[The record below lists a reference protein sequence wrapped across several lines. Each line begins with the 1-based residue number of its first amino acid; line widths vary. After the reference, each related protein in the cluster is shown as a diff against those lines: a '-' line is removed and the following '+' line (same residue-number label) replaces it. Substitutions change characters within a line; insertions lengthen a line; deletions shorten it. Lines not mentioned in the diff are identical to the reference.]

1 MIQLVWRAVALVLLV
16 LAGLLTLLLVV
27 RFLPVRRQA
36 AVRRAWSKLLL
47 RLCGMRLRA
56 SGALP
61 AEEPAE
67 EPAMLPNMVV
77 MNHVSWLDI
86 FVLNAV
92 APSTFIAKSEIR
104 RWPVLGAL
112 VAASG
117 TMFIERSSRHAVHAT
132 NREMVRRI
140 RRGERIAFFPEGT
153 TSDGR
158 EPLPFHASLFAVAA
172 PQSRDGIQAV
182 VQPAVICYF
191 HRGQPTDIPAYIGGQ
206 TLVASLFTVMSTS
219 GLEARLEILEPMHGL
234 PSDMTRQ
241 QLALATR
248 ERIGAALQRMRSSAS
263 NDA

>member
-36 AVRRAWSKLLL
+36 AVRRVWSKLLL
-47 RLCGMRLRA
+47 RLCGMRLRPT
-56 SGALP
+56 GTLP
-61 AEEPAE
+61 AEEPAM
-67 EPAMLPNMVV
+67 PPTMVV

-104 RWPVLGAL
+104 RWPILGAL

-132 NREMVRRI
+132 NQEMVRRI
-140 RRGERIAFFPEGT
+140 QRGERIAFFPEGT

-158 EPLPFHASLFAVAA
+158 ETLPFHASLFAVAA
-172 PQSRDGIQAV
+172 PHSRDGIQAV

-191 HRGQPTDIPAYIGGQ
+191 HRGEPTELPAYIGGQ
-206 TLVASLFTVMSTS
+206 TLLESLFTVISAP
-219 GLEARLEILEPMHGL
+219 GLEARLEILQPMHDL

-241 QLALATR
+241 QLAHAAR